1 MDTARPQKKARTG
14 GEGAAAGES
23 PGAPLGFAAVDD
35 VRLFDVPHVRDYL
48 DASADAKYENHMIA
62 SSSAASSSAGHQP
75 NPSCRYNKLL
85 DESDVVFADVKRSAG
100 SSGAC
105 RAMLRAGP
113 RASCWFDPAATNAA
127 IVTCGGLCPGINAV
141 IREIYLT
148 LTHLYG
154 VPKVYGVQNGYNGF
168 QGWEE
173 LGEPGAPVLLTP
185 ASVSLIQHRGGT
197 VLGSSRGGLDV
208 DRVLAVCAKLGISQL
223 YIVGGDGTHRGAHK
237 IYEACRRRK
246 RAIAVAGIP
255 KTIDNDL
262 GLIDRSFGFNT
273 AVEEAQ
279 RAVLSAKTEASCIPN
294 GIGIV
299 KLMGRSTGL
308 VAAHATL
315 ASGDVD
321 LCLVPEVD
329 VVLEGEWGALAHI
342 ERTLA
347 EKGHAVIV
355 VSEGAGESVLGQSA
369 ETDAGGNR
377 KLPPIGEWLKS
388 QITAHFAG
396 KGEPVNIK
404 YIDPSYMIRSV
415 GANAADRIYCMQSAS
430 NAVHGAFAGYT
441 GFSTGLV
448 NNRVAMMPITE
459 LVARSPRFLDKHGRT
474 WERVLCST
482 RQPFHTKEE

>member
-1 MDTARPQKKARTG
+1 MAEAPPQKKARTDSTTEASK
-14 GEGAAAGES
+14 EGTLL
-23 PGAPLGFAAVDD
+23 PFAATGD
-35 VRLFDVPHVRDYL
+35 VRLLDVPHVREYL
-48 DASADAKYENHMIA
+48 PSSANAKYINHIMAAPTAKEGA
-62 SSSAASSSAGHQP
+62 SLHS
-75 NPSCRYNKLL
+75 YNKLL
-85 DESDVVFADVKRSAG
+85 DGNDVILADVKRAADSDG
-100 SSGAC
+100 SC

-113 RASCWFDPAATNAA
+113 RRECWFDPAQTSAA
-127 IVTCGGLCPGINAV
+127 VVTCGGLCPGINAV

-154 VPKVYGVQNGYNGF
+154 VETVYGIRSGYNGF
-168 QGWEE
+168 SGWEA
-173 LGEPGAPVLLTP
+173 LGEDGAPVVLTE
-185 ASVSLIQHRGGT
+185 SFVNLIQHKGGT

-208 DRVLAVCAKLGISQL
+208 DRVIAVCQKLGISQL

-237 IYEACRRRK
+237 IYEECRRRELGLV
-246 RAIAVAGIP
+246 VAGIP

-279 RAVLSAKTEASCIPN
+279 RAVLSAKTEAACIPN

-329 VVLEGEWGALAHI
+329 VVLGGEQGALVHI
-342 ERTLA
+342 ERMLA
-347 EKGHAVIV
+347 EKGHAVVV
-355 VSEGAGESVLGQSA
+355 VSEGAGEEVLGESA

-377 KLPPIGEWLKS
+377 KLPPIGEWLKA
-388 QITAHFAG
+388 QIAAHFAA
-396 KGEPVNIK
+396 KGENVNIK

-448 NNRVAMMPITE
+448 NNRVVMMPITE
-459 LVARSPRFLDKHGRT
+459 LTARSPRFLDKHGRT

-482 RQPFHTKEE
+482 RQPYIRDCE